1 MANYLPKILSIFFQI
16 NEIKTLTIMLN
27 TELLDNLYAGLTKEQ
42 QQNLITLLFKNSKQT
57 MNYFK
62 RTKDVGLSKLE
73 TLSDFFH
80 MPIDYFRKGNSFS
93 SNNVSG
99 NNNYVGNVSLSNN
112 LLIENQSLRKEL
124 QSVNAT
130 LAAKDESLSRADETI
145 RKSEEALRR
154 TDTIIQS
161 KDQII
166 KMMSETIEDLR
177 AQLRSK

>member
-1 MANYLPKILSIFFQI
+1 MWFHRLFVFLHAKLAQNFDIANNLLKFLSNIYLI
-16 NEIKTLTIMLN
+16 NYNQNIVIMLN

-80 MPIDYFRKGNSFS
+80 MPIDYFRLGNSFS

-112 LLIENQSLRKEL
+112 LLIENDALRKE
-124 QSVNAT
+124 V
-130 LAAKDESLSRADETI
+130 ESLKTTIDALKET
-145 RKSEEALRR
+145 
-154 TDTIIQS
+154 IQS
-161 KDQII
+161 KNELIDTL
-166 KMMSETIEDLR
+166 KR
-177 AQLRSK
+177 C